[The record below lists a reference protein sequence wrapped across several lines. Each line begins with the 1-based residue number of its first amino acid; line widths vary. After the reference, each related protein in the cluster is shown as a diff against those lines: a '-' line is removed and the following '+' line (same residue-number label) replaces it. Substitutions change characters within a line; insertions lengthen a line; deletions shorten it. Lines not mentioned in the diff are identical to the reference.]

1 MQTQEKI
8 KTGFPSVDKPWL
20 KYYKKPLTEEDIPD
34 GSAYHFLFESN
45 KNHMEETAIIYFNR
59 KITYRELFS
68 EIKKTASALS
78 SLGIGKG
85 DIVTLQVLNMPQ
97 TVALFYGIS
106 YIGAVANMIYITSGE
121 KEVHEL
127 LLQTNSKLYVTIDS
141 LWSKLKLAV
150 KDTAVENVLLLQVGQ
165 EADFFTKTFLALKGN
180 HTDKTCLTWNSF
192 LPRYVVE
199 GNEVNEADLPVAMVY
214 TSGTTGKSKA
224 VVLSNR
230 NMNSLV
236 CQYAYADI
244 GLFRGNRYMNSLPP
258 FIAFGLVFSMHL
270 PLCLGLTEILVF
282 DPQSSNAGN
291 YFAKYKPN
299 YFVNGKAALENIMY
313 NSKVDKM
320 DLGFVKVLAAGGEA
334 MPPEF
339 ERRVGQF
346 LSKHHADTSLSIGY
360 GMSEVAA
367 TVVTSTPRV
376 HRLGTVGI
384 PLPGTTIKIV
394 EPDTTKE
401 LTYNTDGEICFHSPT
416 TMIGYFMQEAET
428 HNIIKYHDDGMLWVH
443 SGDIGRI
450 SEDGFLTVS
459 GRIKRLITIQENG
472 IYHKVFPKPIEDEL
486 AMADG
491 INSIVIVGRK
501 KPIIEN
507 ELIAF
512 AVKESNVYEKKIVDS
527 LNKIA
532 RDKLETWERPAEYR
546 FIEKIP
552 RTTVGKIDYLTLEKC
567 ARTEK

>member
-34 GSAYHFLFESN
+34 ASAYRFLYESN
-45 KNHMEETAIIYFNR
+45 KNHIDETAIIYFNR
-59 KITYRELFS
+59 KITYRELFL

-180 HTDKTCLTWNSF
+180 HTDKNCLTWNSF
-192 LPRYVVE
+192 LPKYVIE
-199 GNEVNEADLPVAMVY
+199 GTEVNEADLPVAMVY

-236 CQYAYADI
+236 CQYEHSSF
-244 GLFRGNRYMNSLPP
+244 GFLRGKLFMNSLPP
-258 FIAFGLVFSMHL
+258 FIAFGLVLSMHT
-270 PLCLGLTEILVF
+270 PLCLGIKEAIVL
-282 DPQSSNAGN
+282 DPMPANAGK
-291 YFAKYKPN
+291 YFRKYKPN
-299 YFVNGKAALENIMY
+299 YFVNGKLAIESIMHDP
-313 NSKVDKM
+313 KIKKM
-320 DLGFVKVLAAGGEA
+320 NLDFINVLAAGGEA

-346 LSKHHADTSLSIGY
+346 LNEHHADTCLSIGY
-360 GMSEVAA
+360 GMTEVAA
-367 TVVTSTPRV
+367 TVVTSTPSV

-401 LTYNTDGEICFHSPT
+401 LRYNTDGEICFNAPT
-416 TMIGYFMQEAET
+416 MMIGYYLQEAET
-428 HNIIKYHDDGMLWVH
+428 RNIIKKHDDGMFWVH

-450 SEDGFLTVS
+450 TEDGFLSVV
-459 GRIKRLITIQENG
+459 GRLKRVIAIRKYG

-512 AVKESNVYEKKIVDS
+512 AVKESNVDEKKIVDS
-527 LNKIA
+527 VNKIA

-546 FIEKIP
+546 FVEKIP